1 METLLPRDKDEFL
14 DCLETVKV
22 LEQSEFETYS
32 IVKHTE
38 TQQHYLRY
46 FLVHIKWME
55 GGQRDE
61 YDHFLP
67 IDSDDVLG
75 YLFGEQPFHFPDNW
89 RRPYLRSGNDNRLI
103 PFDPTENYGL
113 EEEAKAELAMRA
125 ELENFKQQML
135 NAENLSAEE
144 RESLTRAYFAKL
156 DQILKKPEE

>member
-1 METLLPRDKDEFL
+1 VDTLLPRDKDEFL

-46 FLVHIKWME
+46 FLIHIKWME

-75 YLFGEQPFHFPDNW
+75 YLFGEQPFQFPDNW

-103 PFDPTENYGL
+103 PFDPTENYDL
-113 EEEAKAELAMRA
+113 A

-144 RESLTRAYFAKL
+144 REALTRDYFAKL